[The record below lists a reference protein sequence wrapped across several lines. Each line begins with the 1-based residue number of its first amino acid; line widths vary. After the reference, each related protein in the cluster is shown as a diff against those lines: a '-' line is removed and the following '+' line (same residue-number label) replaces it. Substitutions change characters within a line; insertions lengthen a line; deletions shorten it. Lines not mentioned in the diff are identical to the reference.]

1 MTSNKEG
8 AAPTKRLSTALH
20 GAAILA
26 AGLLL
31 SGNAA
36 AGFYNDGKVLLTGG
50 VVTIDGAGGGGI
62 TPWATISGY
71 GTRDGINGGL
81 HYTYAY
87 LPNYSLSS
95 YGATVGFFD
104 RFELSYTR
112 STLPTGSTFDTVGLL
127 ADILPGI
134 VGDTGIEPFNTTI
147 EMDVFGAKL
156 RVLGDAVY
164 TSDSLIPQVAIGG
177 FYKDNKNKD
186 LLNTLQAAKA
196 KDWEAYVAITKIY
209 FPFSTLVNVT
219 GRYTAANQTGL
230 TGFGFKDRTDGGDG
244 GTDKK
249 KELRLEVSIATLV
262 AKNTAFGMEY
272 AQHGDFLDGV
282 GVNLNG
288 LGTAG
293 ILDAVAGLDL
303 DSIGL
308 VSTKNLEKTLT
319 QHEDDWY
326 DLFFAYAPNKKISFV
341 VAYAMLGNITLTPDQ
356 HGFYLSTHLT
366 F

>member
-1 MTSNKEG
+1 MKRNTNGGQSNSM
-8 AAPTKRLSTALH
+8 RYLQ

-26 AGLLL
+26 AGLF

-50 VVTIDGAGGGGI
+50 VATIDGAGGGGI
-62 TPWATISGY
+62 TPWAVINGY
-71 GTRDGINGGL
+71 GTRDGINGSL

-87 LPNYSLSS
+87 LPNYSLNS
-95 YGATVGFFD
+95 YGASVGLYD
-104 RFELSYTR
+104 RLELSYTR

-127 ADILPGI
+127 VDLLPGA

-156 RVLGDAVY
+156 RLFGDAVY
-164 TSDSLIPQVAIGG
+164 TSDSLIPQVSIGA
-177 FYKDNKNKD
+177 FYKDNKNKE
-186 LLNTLQAAKA
+186 LLHTLQAAKE
-196 KDWEAYVAITKIY
+196 KDWEAYVSITKVY
-209 FPFSTLVNVT
+209 FPFSTLVNLT

-230 TGFGFKDRTDGGDG
+230 TGFGFEDTTMG
-244 GTDKK
+244 GTGGKDDDK
-249 KELRLEVSIATLV
+249 EFRLEVSIATLV
-262 AKNTAFGMEY
+262 AKNTAFGAEY
-272 AQHGDFLDGV
+272 AQHGTNLDNV

-288 LGTAG
+288 LSTAG
-293 ILDAVAGLDL
+293 IVGAVTDLVGDIGNVAG
-303 DSIGL
+303 
-308 VSTKNLEKTLT
+308 VSLENLEGTLT

-326 DLFFAYAPNKKISFV
+326 DLFFAYAPNKRISFV

-356 HGFYLSTHLT
+356 HGFYFSTHLT

>member
-1 MTSNKEG
+1 MKRNER
-8 AAPTKRLSTALH
+8 AARTGSFLKAS
-20 GAAILA
+20 AILA
-26 AGLLL
+26 AGLF

-50 VVTIDGAGGGGI
+50 VATIDGGGGGGI
-62 TPWATISGY
+62 TPWAVINGY
-71 GTRDGINGGL
+71 GTRDGINGSL
-81 HYTYAY
+81 HYTFAY
-87 LPNYSLSS
+87 LPDYSLNS
-95 YGATVGFFD
+95 YGASVGLYD
-104 RFELSYTR
+104 RLELSYTR
-112 STLPTGSTFDTVGLL
+112 STLPTGGTFDTVGLL
-127 ADILPGI
+127 ADILPGA

-177 FYKDNKNKD
+177 YYKDNKNKD
-186 LLNTLQAAKA
+186 LLRTLQANKS
-196 KDWEAYVAITKIY
+196 KDWEAYICVTKVY
-209 FPFSTLVNVT
+209 FPFSTLVNFT

-230 TGFGFKDRTDGGDG
+230 TGFGFKDRTADDTGKD
-244 GTDKK
+244 TK

-262 AKNTAFGMEY
+262 AKNTAFGAEY
-272 AQHGDFLDGV
+272 AQHGKALDNV

-288 LGTAG
+288 IGTNGLLAAVNGVLGPVTDVAG
-293 ILDAVAGLDL
+293 I
-303 DSIGL
+303 
-308 VSTKNLEKTLT
+308 STQNLTSTLT

-326 DLFFAYAPNKKISFV
+326 DLFFAYAPNKRISFV

>member
-1 MTSNKEG
+1 MKRNER
-8 AAPTKRLSTALH
+8 AARTGSFLKA
-20 GAAILA
+20 AAILA
-26 AGLLL
+26 AGLF

-50 VVTIDGAGGGGI
+50 VATIDGAGGGGI
-62 TPWATISGY
+62 TPWAVINGY
-71 GTRDGINGGL
+71 GTRDGINGSL

-87 LPNYSLSS
+87 LPNYSLNS
-95 YGATVGFFD
+95 YGASVGLYD
-104 RFELSYTR
+104 RLELSYTR

-127 ADILPGI
+127 VDILPGV
-134 VGDTGIEPFNTTI
+134 VGDSGIEPFNTTI

-156 RVLGDAVY
+156 RLFGDAVY
-164 TSDSLIPQVAIGG
+164 TSDSLIPQVSIGG

-186 LLNTLQAAKA
+186 LLHTLQANKA
-196 KDWEAYVAITKIY
+196 KDWEAYVSVTKVY
-209 FPFSTLVNVT
+209 FPFSTLINLT

-230 TGFGFKDRTDGGDG
+230 TGFGYKDRTNGGPGDS
-244 GTDKK
+244 DKK

-262 AKNTAFGMEY
+262 AKNTAFGAEY
-272 AQHGDFLDGV
+272 AQHGKALDNV

-288 LGTAG
+288 ISTQNLVGAVTDLLGPVT
-293 ILDAVAGLDL
+293 DVAGVSLD
-303 DSIGL
+303 
-308 VSTKNLEKTLT
+308 NLESTLT

-326 DLFFAYAPNKKISFV
+326 DLFFAYAPNKRISFV